1 MEDRISDLEIKLNYA
16 EHQIDELNLT
26 VFRQQQEIALLQN
39 DLRALRQQVASSL
52 PSDPAAP
59 QHEIPPHY

>member
-52 PSDPAAP
+52 PSDPTAP